1 MRRLLTIFSLL
12 MLVAVA
18 FAAESNA
25 TNTSLANLTVNAT
38 GAPGNLTVN
47 ASETPSN
54 VTVNQTTAPTNATA
68 PAPQNQ
74 TVSNASMPLEQLVK
88 IQAEEI
94 NKLREQIEILN
105 AKIDELKKENA
116 ELKERIA
123 ELEEK
128 PVTWEDVQETVD
140 TYYALFSYWTG
151 WFWPLLAFFLIF
163 KYRKPAREEEAER
176 IEEAAEKVAKE
187 KQREWFSFQIRK
199 RGIESVAEDETELSI
214 FRALGINT
222 IGDLLEADEPKLL
235 EAFKKKYHPSEDLVE
250 HFKNRL
256 KAIKE
261 GISAEVG

>member
-12 MLVAVA
+12 LLVAAA
-18 FAAESNA
+18 FAAEGNA
-25 TNTSLANLTVNAT
+25 TNATLANLTVNAT
-38 GAPGNLTVN
+38 APGNLTVN
-47 ASETPSN
+47 ASEAPSN
-54 VTVNQTTAPTNATA
+54 VTNQTTAPTNATA
-68 PAPQNQ
+68 PAPQNL
-74 TVSNASMPLEQLVK
+74 TVSNASMPLEQLVQ
-88 IQAEEI
+88 IQADEI
-94 NKLREQIEILN
+94 DKLREQIEILN
-105 AKIDELKKENA
+105 AEIQELRKENA

-140 TYYALFSYWTG
+140 AYYAMFTYWTG
-151 WFWPLLAFFLIF
+151 WMWPLLAFYLIF
-163 KYRKPAREEEAER
+163 RYRKPAREEEAER

-222 IGDLLEADEPKLL
+222 IGDLFEADESKLL

-256 KAIKE
+256 KAIKDN
-261 GISAEVG
+261 IKAEVG

>member
-18 FAAESNA
+18 FAAEGNA
-25 TNTSLANLTVNAT
+25 TNATLANLTVNTTVASS
-38 GAPGNLTVN
+38 NLTVN
-47 ASETPSN
+47 ASEAN
-54 VTVNQTTAPTNATA
+54 ATVNQTAEPTNATA
-68 PAPQNQ
+68 PALQNL
-74 TVSNASMPLEQLVK
+74 TVSNASMPLEQLVQ
-88 IQAEEI
+88 IQADEI
-94 NKLREQIEILN
+94 DKLREQIEILN
-105 AKIDELKKENA
+105 EEIQELRKENA

-140 TYYALFSYWTG
+140 AYYAMFTYWTG
-151 WFWPLLAFFLIF
+151 WMWPLLAFYLIF
-163 KYRKPAREEEAER
+163 RYRKPAREEEAER

-222 IGDLLEADEPKLL
+222 VGDLLSADESKLL
-235 EAFKKKYHPSEDLVE
+235 EDFKNKYHPSEDLVE

-256 KAIKE
+256 RAIKDS
-261 GISAEVG
+261 IKAEVG